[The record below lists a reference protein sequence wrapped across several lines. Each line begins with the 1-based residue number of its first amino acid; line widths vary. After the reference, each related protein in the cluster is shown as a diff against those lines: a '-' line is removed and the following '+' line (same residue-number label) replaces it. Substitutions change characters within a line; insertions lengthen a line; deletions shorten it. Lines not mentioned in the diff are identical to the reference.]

1 MRNWKSAG
9 IEPSIDELLHDEV
22 MVPVMRSA
30 GLCVSDLRTLV
41 TQTAERLHDDANHR
55 WLGGRSAE

>member
-9 IEPSIDELLHDEV
+9 VEPSIDELLHDEL

-30 GLCVSDLRTLV
+30 GLCIGDLRALV
-41 TQTAERLHDDANHR
+41 TETAERLQHAPEQREWRDRA
-55 WLGGRSAE
+55 

>member
-9 IEPSIDELLHDEV
+9 IEPSIDELLHDEL

-30 GLCVSDLRTLV
+30 GLCVGDLRALV
-41 TQTAERLHDDANHR
+41 TETAERLSQADERNSSCREPD
-55 WLGGRSAE
+55 

>member
-9 IEPSIDELLHDEV
+9 VEPSIDELLGDEI

-30 GLCVSDLRTLV
+30 GLCVGDLRALV
-41 TQTAERLHDDANHR
+41 TETAERLNSESDWVRPPID
-55 WLGGRSAE
+55 

>member
-9 IEPSIDELLHDEV
+9 VEPSIDELLHDEL

-30 GLCVSDLRTLV
+30 GLCMGDLRALV
-41 TQTAERLHDDANHR
+41 TETAERLQDSPQPRGWRDPA
-55 WLGGRSAE
+55 

>member
-9 IEPSIDELLHDEV
+9 IEPSIDELLHDEL

-30 GLCVSDLRTLV
+30 GLCVGDLRALV
-41 TQTAERLHDDANHR
+41 TEAAERLQHSPQPRDWRDPA
-55 WLGGRSAE
+55 